1 MNVNLSNAV
10 RMFYGKSSYEMVYME
25 AIANSLDAEATEIN
39 VGIVAQSKK
48 IADTLQLTIS
58 DNGVGFTDGRF
69 KKFSNLFDTEDT
81 AHKGLGRL
89 AIVAGGQVIGI
100 SKLIPQ
106 KFQFH

>member
-58 DNGVGFTDGRF
+58 DNGTVYRF
-69 KKFSNLFDTEDT
+69 
-81 AHKGLGRL
+81 LGYYDIMWLKR
-89 AIVAGGQVIGI
+89 IWENY
-100 SKLIPQ
+100 
-106 KFQFH
+106 